1 MPDCTEP
8 DQKNV
13 LEFMHA
19 HPFVTLIGNDGNH
32 SAATQVP
39 VLIEKREGTL
49 SLRGHLMKK
58 TDHHTALLNNP
69 EVLVLFM
76 GPQCYVSSSWYS
88 ERGTGGTWN
97 EITVQSVE
105 PIFKLS
111 QNKEDD
117 TYEKIVNEL
126 NSLND
131 YSANEIADEM
141 VKRRPHLF
149 SS

>member
-1 MPDCTEP
+1 MNYITVHVRGRLRFFEEEETITQLQDLTRRFEKNQRYPELVENMPPEYV
-8 DQKNV
+8 N
-13 LEFMHA
+13 
-19 HPFVTLIGNDGNH
+19 TLVKAIAG
-32 SAATQVP
+32 
-39 VLIEKREGTL
+39 
-49 SLRGHLMKK
+49 
-58 TDHHTALLNNP
+58 
-69 EVLVLFM
+69 F
-76 GPQCYVSSSWYS
+76 
-88 ERGTGGTWN
+88 

-111 QNKEDD
+111 QNKDDD